1 MVETLQSLLS
11 LNTSAITV
19 LSVAVLC
26 DIVTGLVKATL
37 NHDLKSSK
45 FKDGLLKKSLD
56 YILVVIGTSL
66 DVLCKTS
73 YISSACIYCLIAM
86 EFYSVLENV
95 REYLPL
101 PELLIKIL
109 DMLQKKG
116 EINEQ

>member
-1 MVETLQSLLS
+1 MVETLQCLLS

-37 NHDLKSSK
+37 SHDLKSSK

-86 EFYSVLENV
+86 EFYSCIENL
-95 REYLPL
+95 REYIPI
-101 PELLIKIL
+101 PSAVTAVL
-109 DMLQKKG
+109 DSLQKRG
-116 EINEQ
+116 EK

>member
-37 NHDLKSSK
+37 KNDLKSSK

-86 EFYSVLENV
+86 EFYSCLENL
-95 REYLPL
+95 REYIPI
-101 PELLIKIL
+101 PPAVTAVL
-109 DMLQKKG
+109 DSLQKRG
-116 EINEQ
+116 EKE

>member
-37 NHDLKSSK
+37 SHDLKSSK

-66 DVLCKTS
+66 DVLCKTN
-73 YISSACIYCLIAM
+73 YISSTCIYCLIAM
-86 EFYSVLENV
+86 EFYSCLENL
-95 REYLPL
+95 REYIPI
-101 PELLIKIL
+101 PSAVTAVL
-109 DMLQKKG
+109 DSLQKRG
-116 EINEQ
+116 EKE

>member
-26 DIVTGLVKATL
+26 DIVTGLVKAPL

-86 EFYSVLENV
+86 EFYSCIENL
-95 REYLPL
+95 REYIPI
-101 PELLIKIL
+101 PSAVTAVL
-109 DMLQKKG
+109 DSLQKRG
-116 EINEQ
+116 EK

>member
-37 NHDLKSSK
+37 KHDLKSSK

-86 EFYSVLENV
+86 EFYSCLENL
-95 REYLPL
+95 REYIPI
-101 PELLIKIL
+101 PPAITAVL
-109 DMLQKKG
+109 DSLQKRG
-116 EINEQ
+116 EKE

>member
-26 DIVTGLVKATL
+26 DIVTGLVKASL
-37 NHDLKSSK
+37 SHDLKSSK

-86 EFYSVLENV
+86 EFYSCIENL
-95 REYLPL
+95 REYIPI
-101 PELLIKIL
+101 PSAVTAVL
-109 DMLQKKG
+109 DSLQKRG
-116 EINEQ
+116 EKL

>member
-26 DIVTGLVKATL
+26 DIVTWLVKATL

-86 EFYSVLENV
+86 EFYSCLENL
-95 REYLPL
+95 REYIPV
-101 PELLIKIL
+101 PSAVTAVL
-109 DMLQKKG
+109 DSLQKRG
-116 EINEQ
+116 EK

>member
-19 LSVAVLC
+19 LSVGVLC

-37 NHDLKSSK
+37 SHDLKSSK

-86 EFYSVLENV
+86 EFYSCIENL
-95 REYLPL
+95 REYIPI
-101 PELLIKIL
+101 PSAVTAVL
-109 DMLQKKG
+109 DSLQKRG
-116 EINEQ
+116 EK

>member
-26 DIVTGLVKATL
+26 DIVTGLVKASL
-37 NHDLKSSK
+37 SHDLKSSK

-86 EFYSVLENV
+86 EFYSCLENL
-95 REYLPL
+95 REYIPI
-101 PELLIKIL
+101 PSAVTAVL
-109 DMLQKKG
+109 DSLQKRG
-116 EINEQ
+116 EK

>member
-11 LNTSAITV
+11 LNASTITV

-56 YILVVIGTSL
+56 YILVLIGTSL

-86 EFYSVLENV
+86 EFYSCIENL
-95 REYLPL
+95 REYIPI
-101 PELLIKIL
+101 PSAVTSVL
-109 DMLQKKG
+109 DSLQKRG
-116 EINEQ
+116 EKE

>member
-11 LNTSAITV
+11 LNTKAITV

-26 DIVTGLVKATL
+26 DIVTGLVKASL
-37 NHDLKSSK
+37 NHALKSSK

-66 DVLCKTS
+66 DVLCKTR

-86 EFYSVLENV
+86 EFYSCIENL
-95 REYLPL
+95 REYIPI
-101 PELLIKIL
+101 PSAVTAVL
-109 DMLQKKG
+109 DSLQKRG
-116 EINEQ
+116 EK